1 MYQKVL
7 EARLRTSTSTTTE
20 DGEMSART
28 TVVDPEKGEGDRK
41 EQSRHN
47 SELDL
52 TQINLSLRDFN
63 PFRPIWLGLRRM
75 NNLTILFASGK
86 ITSFFEH
93 VKAAEVVE
101 QDCYS
106 DLVT

>member
-1 MYQKVL
+1 MYQKGL

-20 DGEMSART
+20 DGEMSAGT
-28 TVVDPEKGEGDRK
+28 IAADLEKGEGDRK

-47 SELDL
+47 SELNL
-52 TQINLSLRDFN
+52 TQVNLSLRDLN

-86 ITSFFEH
+86 STVS
-93 VKAAEVVE
+93 
-101 QDCYS
+101 
-106 DLVT
+106 LGM

>member
-1 MYQKVL
+1 MYQKGL
-7 EARLRTSTSTTTE
+7 EARLRTSTSTATE
-20 DGEMSART
+20 GGEMSAGT
-28 TVVDPEKGEGDRK
+28 IAADSEKEGDRK

-52 TQINLSLRDFN
+52 TQVNLSLRDLN

-86 ITSFFEH
+86 STS
-93 VKAAEVVE
+93 
-101 QDCYS
+101 
-106 DLVT
+106 LGM